1 LEELLY
7 SLTLAFMFWRYKRQD
22 DDIGTAAGFTPQP
35 KHPVNLMGEMD
46 RRDRHRHELDP
57 DSKGPA
63 ASA

>member
-1 LEELLY
+1 
-7 SLTLAFMFWRYKRQD
+7 
-22 DDIGTAAGFTPQP
+22 
-35 KHPVNLMGEMD
+35 MGEMD

>member
-1 LEELLY
+1 
-7 SLTLAFMFWRYKRQD
+7 MVWRYKRQD

-46 RRDRHRHELDP
+46 RRDRHRHELEP
-57 DSKGPA
+57 DAKGPA